1 MSTSTI
7 IGLAVIVISLFYLI
21 SIYNKLVTLKNR
33 FKNGFSQIDVQL
45 QRRHDLIP
53 NLVESA
59 KAFMSHEKD
68 TLEKVISARNQATKA
83 TKSAAQHPEDGA
95 AVKNL
100 MGAENL
106 LNKALANFYA
116 VAEAYPDIKANETI
130 QQLMEELSSTENKV
144 SFARQAYN
152 DFVMAYHTYRE
163 QFPNNFIAGFFGFK
177 ETALFELEDIEA
189 KKSVKVSFD

>member
-1 MSTSTI
+1 MSISTLVG
-7 IGLAVIVISLFYLI
+7 IGVIVIVIFYLI
-21 SIYNKLVTLKNR
+21 SIYNKLVSLKNR

-53 NLVESA
+53 NLVEAA
-59 KAFMSHEKD
+59 KAFMSHEKE
-68 TLEKVISARNQATKA
+68 TLEQVISARNQATQA
-83 TKSAAQHPEDGA
+83 TKSAASHPEDGSK
-95 AVKNL
+95 VKKL
-100 MGAENL
+100 MGAENM

-177 ETALFELEDIEA
+177 ETALFELEDVEA
-189 KKSVKVSFD
+189 KKAVKVSFN